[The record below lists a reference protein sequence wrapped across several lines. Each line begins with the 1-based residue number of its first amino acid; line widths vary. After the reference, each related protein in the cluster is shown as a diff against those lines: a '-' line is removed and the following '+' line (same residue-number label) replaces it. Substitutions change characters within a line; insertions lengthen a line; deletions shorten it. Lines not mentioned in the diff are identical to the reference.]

1 MTTLPSRI
9 YALLVGIDSYPAPVR
24 PLSGCCNDIN
34 AFERFLQD
42 RVDGQICELHCQT
55 LLNENANRQAV
66 IEQFERHLGQA
77 GENDLALFYFS
88 GHGSQEPVPAE
99 LRHLEPDGFNE
110 TLICWDSRSTDW
122 DLADKEIACLL
133 QRVAR
138 RGPRLLVVLDA
149 CHSGSGTR
157 GLEESSGTRHAPAD
171 QRHTRQISDY
181 LFSPEESQQ
190 LKEPETKATLGSGWN
205 IPRARHVLLSA
216 CRSNEL
222 ANECH
227 ENGQARGVF
236 SLHLLNTLQSTGS
249 SLTVRGLFQQA
260 SARVRGRYKNQ
271 TPQLEATKSQ
281 DLDLPVLGSGAI
293 RPQPPFFSLQYDEG
307 RWWIDGGAV
316 HGLVPSATLAVYPLD
331 SLAAEAVEP
340 EQALT
345 TASVVD
351 VQPQRSVVELMADVQ
366 QPTNDQVWKAVVTGQ
381 PLPPYCVVLEG
392 DDPEAIA
399 ALRKA
404 LETEGQGD
412 TPGSFVKAVSAGTE
426 ADWRVLVKNGEYLIT
441 PVAEVLPLVMQ
452 RKIDVTDSALN
463 VIRDLKH
470 MARWTSVLKLETP
483 ASSRLPSDAVTLDVR
498 ICDSPAAEQTFV
510 PLPTAV
516 LELSYRQENDQ
527 WLEPSFELRLNNNS
541 DVRLFCTLLDLP
553 EDYSISAPFFDGH
566 GKGIWLEPGESRAAF
581 SEQPIPATIPDELI
595 AQGDTEYQDILKLII
610 CTSEFDASLLEQKAL
625 GTPLTL
631 PPATRGMDD
640 TGSLTALMH
649 QVSTRHLG
657 ASRPTRVDTWA
668 TSQITVITR
677 RPRDGVT
684 ISHEASAQ
692 LGSGV
697 TVQPHPHLR
706 AHGRLTSENLSTRDV
721 GAALPAV
728 LRECGEPF
736 VFSSARGVDP
746 GLSALEL
753 QLDAAASA
761 ASVTAEQPLI
771 LQVDQPLAENE
782 FVLPVAFDGEFYIPL
797 GRGQSMQGRTEI
809 HLDRLTD
816 PVAEGKRSLGG
827 SIRIFF
833 RKLICNQLGLE
844 FPYPILAAVQVG
856 PEGEPIYEAD
866 IAKLREKVTNS
877 KRIVLFLHGIIGD
890 TRSIVPC
897 LESAALNSHYDLA
910 LSFDYENL
918 NTPIETLAEQLR
930 DRLAEVGLTPGH
942 AKTLHLVA
950 HSMGGLVSRSF
961 IEQKGGNTVV
971 QHLFML
977 GTPNGGSPWST
988 LQDWATTSL
997 GLVINGLL
1005 STGVPTAVLGL
1016 LLGGIE
1022 AIDVN
1027 LDQMK
1032 PGSAFLHELEQSQDP
1047 GVPYTIL
1054 AGNTSLIQLADP
1066 DSKVQL
1072 KRLLQ
1077 RLSRQVVEFPFL
1089 DQPNDIAASVWSIK
1103 NVPSGRTPAVWV
1115 EEVACNHLAY
1125 FTDPVGLRALSSCA
1139 AKAMQN
1145 EKVANKK

>member
-1 MTTLPSRI
+1 MSSSPLSRI
-9 YALLVGIDSYPAPVR
+9 FALLVGIDNYPAPVR

-42 RVDGQICELHCQT
+42 RVDGQKSELHCQT

-66 IEQFERHLGQA
+66 IEHFERHLGQA

-99 LRHLEPDGFNE
+99 FRHLEPDGFNE
-110 TLICWDSRSTDW
+110 TLICWDSRSTAW

-157 GLEESSGTRHAPAD
+157 GFEESSGTRHTPAD
-171 QRHTRQISDY
+171 QRHTRQLTDY

-190 LKEPETKATLGSGWN
+190 LKEPETKAITGSGWN

-236 SLHLLNTLQSTGS
+236 SLHLLNTLQSMGS

-260 SARVRGRYKNQ
+260 SARVRGRHKNQ
-271 TPQLEATKSQ
+271 TPQLEATTSH

-293 RPQPPFFSLQYDEG
+293 LPQPPFFTLQYDEG

-316 HGLVPSATLAVYPLD
+316 HGVVPNSTLAVYPLD
-331 SLAAEAVEP
+331 SLKMEAVEP

-351 VQPQRSVVELMADVQ
+351 VKPQRSAVELKADVQ

-381 PLPPYCVVLEG
+381 PLPPYGVVLEG
-392 DDPEAIA
+392 DDAAAIA
-399 ALRKA
+399 ALREA

-412 TPGSFVKAVSAGTE
+412 TPGSFVKEVAAGTE

-441 PVAEVLPLVMQ
+441 PVAELHPLVLQ
-452 RKIDVTDSALN
+452 RKTDETDSALN
-463 VIRDLKH
+463 VVEDLKH
-470 MARWTSVLKLETP
+470 MARWTTVLKIETP
-483 ASSRLPSDAVTLDVR
+483 GSSSLPSDAVTLEVR
-498 ICDSPAAEQTFV
+498 ICDSPAPEQLFA
-510 PLPTAV
+510 PLQTAV

-527 WLEPSFELRLNNNS
+527 WLEPRFELLLRNNS
-541 DVRLFCTLLDLP
+541 ERRLFCTLLDLP

-566 GKGIWLEPGESRAAF
+566 GKGIWLDPGESRAAF
-581 SEQPIPATIPDELI
+581 SNQPIPATIPDELI
-595 AQGDTEYQDILKLII
+595 AQGETEYQDILKLIV
-610 CTSEFDASLLEQKAL
+610 CTSEFNATLLEQVAL

-631 PPATRGMDD
+631 PPATRGIDD
-640 TGSLTALMH
+640 GGSLTALMR

-657 ASRPTRVDTWA
+657 ASRPNRVDTWA

-677 RPRDGVT
+677 RPRDGVAMGA
-684 ISHEASAQ
+684 EAPAQ

-721 GAALPAV
+721 GASLPTV
-728 LRECGEPF
+728 LRECGAPF
-736 VFSSARGVDP
+736 VFSSSRGVDP

-753 QLDAAASA
+753 QLDDAASA
-761 ASVTAEQPLI
+761 ASVTAQQPLI
-771 LQVDQPLAENE
+771 LQVDQPLAEDE

-816 PVAEGKRSLGG
+816 PLSEGKRSLGG

-844 FPYPILAAVQVG
+844 FPYPILAAVQLG
-856 PEGEPIYEAD
+856 PEGQPIYEAD
-866 IAKLREKVTNS
+866 VTKVRERVRRAS
-877 KRIVLFLHGIIGD
+877 RIVLFLHGIIGD

-897 LESAALNSHYDLA
+897 LKSAGLNAHYGLA

-918 NTPIETLAEQLR
+918 NTPIGTLAEQLR
-930 DRLAEVGLTPGH
+930 DRLAAVGLTPGH

-971 QHLFML
+971 QHLYML

-988 LQDWATTSL
+988 LQDWATPAM
-997 GLVINGLL
+997 GLVINGLVF
-1005 STGVPTAVLGL
+1005 TGVPMAVIGL

-1022 AIDVN
+1022 TIDVN

-1032 PGSAFLHELEQSQDP
+1032 PGSPFLQELQQGQDP

-1054 AGNTSLIQLADP
+1054 AGNTSLIPLPDP
-1066 DSKVQL
+1066 ATEGRL

-1077 RLSRQVVEFPFL
+1077 RLSRQAVDFPFL
-1089 DQPNDIAASVWSIK
+1089 EQPNDIAASVWSMK
-1103 NVPSGRTPAVWV
+1103 NVPAGRSPAVQI
-1115 EEVACNHLAY
+1115 EEVACNHLVY
-1125 FTDPVGLRALSSCA
+1125 FTDPAGLSALSSCT
-1139 AKAMQN
+1139 AKDMGIVN
-1145 EKVANKK
+1145 GDT